1 MNGKEAG
8 ASLDSLMSSFNARIS
23 QLQELPSFAHEFVVY
38 PASSVADLS
47 AVDAAVSAMEL
58 QVKAIK
64 NRLLEEAQ
72 AIPKTKA
79 RSSHAL
85 FFTVY
90 CFESVKL
97 IDASLRQQKKLQ
109 NMSLHVPS
117 QMADRVA
124 VLFPEFSGQVS
135 GSFEALKLDEEPAA
149 VPKEKKGRGSPPTW
163 FVTGSELDSLSSYMR
178 GRLTLEKVNA
188 AVNDMASYAEANAQ
202 LIVTPKKKLAENLW
216 EKALEIRD
224 IATMEGIKGKH
235 FFLEADIKGPSLKLD
250 NTGKAILTVSI
261 LVSNMIGS
269 FYNCYFCDLR
279 KLFLQEEKEVLRHLG
294 RISETRVGH
303 HRVIILQK
311 PH

>member
-1 MNGKEAG
+1 MNKNKAG
-8 ASLDSLMSSFNARIS
+8 ASLDSLMSSFNARIT
-23 QLQELPSFAHEFVVY
+23 QLQELVIARNMY
-38 PASSVADLS
+38 PASGVEDLS

-64 NRLLEEAQ
+64 DRLREEAL

-85 FFTVY
+85 YLIRGTLYGAHLGNQWMGVAH
-90 CFESVKL
+90 VIKL

-109 NMSLHVPS
+109 NMSLHVPY
-117 QMADRVA
+117 QMADKVTVSHLETSRC
-124 VLFPEFSGQVS
+124 LFPEFSGQDS
-135 GSFEALKLDEEPAA
+135 GSFEALKLEEEPAA
-149 VPKEKKGRGSPPTW
+149 VPKEKKGRGPPPTW
-163 FVTGSELDSLSSYMR
+163 YVTRSELDSLSSYMR

-188 AVNDMASYAEANAQ
+188 AINDMVSYAEANAQ
-202 LIVTPKKKLAENLW
+202 LIVAPKKKLAENLW

-250 NTGKAILTVSI
+250 NTGKAILTV
-261 LVSNMIGS
+261 
-269 FYNCYFCDLR
+269 
-279 KLFLQEEKEVLRHLG
+279 LRHLG
-294 RISETRVGH
+294 RINETRVGH
-303 HRVIILQK
+303 NRVIILQK

>member
-8 ASLDSLMSSFNARIS
+8 ASLDSLMSSFNARIT
-23 QLQELPSFAHEFVVY
+23 QLQELVIARNMY
-38 PASSVADLS
+38 PASGVTDLS

-64 NRLLEEAQ
+64 DRLREEAL

-79 RSSHAL
+79 RSSL
-85 FFTVY
+85 T
-90 CFESVKL
+90 CIKL

-109 NMSLHVPS
+109 NMSLHVPH
-117 QMADRVA
+117 QMADRVT
-124 VLFPEFSGQVS
+124 VSHLETNRCLFPEFSGQDS
-135 GSFEALKLDEEPAA
+135 GSFEAMKLDEEPAA
-149 VPKEKKGRGSPPTW
+149 MPVPKEKKGRGSPPTW
-163 FVTGSELDSLSSYMR
+163 YVNGSELDSLSAYMR

-188 AVNDMASYAEANAQ
+188 AINDMASYAEANAQ
-202 LIVTPKKKLAENLW
+202 LIVAPKKKLAENLW

-235 FFLEADIKGPSLKLD
+235 FFLEVDIKGPSLKLD
-250 NTGKAILTVSI
+250 NTGKAILTV
-261 LVSNMIGS
+261 
-269 FYNCYFCDLR
+269 
-279 KLFLQEEKEVLRHLG
+279 LRHLG
-294 RISETRVGH
+294 RINETRVGH

>member
-1 MNGKEAG
+1 MNGNKAG
-8 ASLDSLMSSFNARIS
+8 ASLDSLMSSFNARIT
-23 QLQELPSFAHEFVVY
+23 QLQELVIARNMY
-38 PASSVADLS
+38 PASSIADLS

-64 NRLLEEAQ
+64 DRLREETQ

-79 RSSHAL
+79 LSSHSS
-85 FFTVY
+85 FI
-90 CFESVKL
+90 KL
-97 IDASLRQQKKLQ
+97 IDASLRQQRKLQ

-117 QMADRVA
+117 QMADRVT
-124 VLFPEFSGQVS
+124 VSHLETTRCLFPEFSGQDS

-163 FVTGSELDSLSSYMR
+163 YVTGSELDSLSSYMR

-188 AVNDMASYAEANAQ
+188 AINDMVSYAEANSQ
-202 LIVTPKKKLAENLW
+202 LIVVPKKKLAENLW

-250 NTGKAILTVSI
+250 NTGKAILTV
-261 LVSNMIGS
+261 
-269 FYNCYFCDLR
+269 
-279 KLFLQEEKEVLRHLG
+279 LRHLG
-294 RISETRVGH
+294 RINETRIGH
-303 HRVIILQK
+303 NRVIILQK